1 MDILVLVVLYTYIFK
16 VLFWRKEQKTT
27 QTNYTPKGH
36 SYYSKKVFLNI
47 SFGLIGMLL
56 FNLLIRDKGI
66 IPVWSYWVGFVGF
79 AIIWSTGIYYL
90 YLMIAKK

>member
-1 MDILVLVVLYTYIFK
+1 MELLVLILYIYIFK
-16 VLFWRKEQKTT
+16 DLFRRKESKII

-66 IPVWSYWVGFVGF
+66 IPVWSYWAGFVGF